1 MFDQKRKKKKKP
13 QLPATHTHI
22 HTYTLNTSA
31 GVMSSRRPNVWP
43 SYIFFFF
50 FFFFFYILLSRSDLT
65 TSCLCTKPVIEST
78 SPPKC
83 HGVTM
88 ETHPA
93 IIMSRERA
101 GELRGDAAGHQCL
114 LMMTP
119 GSVSLSQQMCQ
130 TGRDDVILI
139 LLNANKIIRSYLTEP
154 LGL

>member
-1 MFDQKRKKKKKP
+1 MFDP
-13 QLPATHTHI
+13 LTSSSSYSFTSFSLALTSPPAV
-22 HTYTLNTSA
+22 S
-31 GVMSSRRPNVWP
+31 G
-43 SYIFFFF
+43 
-50 FFFFFYILLSRSDLT
+50 
-65 TSCLCTKPVIEST
+65 TKPVIEST

-93 IIMSRERA
+93 IIMSWERA

-119 GSVSLSQQMCQ
+119 GSVSLSEQMCQ
-130 TGRDDVILI
+130 TGRGDVILI
-139 LLNANKIIRSYLTEP
+139 HLNANKIIRSYLTEP